1 MKDEI
6 SFVSSY
12 DESCG
17 NAYFTGALVSSVSD
31 KYKCRGVSIDLS
43 LTQSVEKNTIDI
55 ADAHIKRICKD
66 LAGARAVNIQVEP
79 QLYGSSPNDILRRLN
94 WLFSSNKN
102 ISATIHNA
110 RIVMPRRPSISLA
123 KDIIRLRP
131 IVAATTLYQ
140 YINARSQPSLN
151 RSIVTLADKL
161 NVSIIVH
168 TERAKK
174 NFIQMLGVNKVYV
187 HPLKFPRL
195 TGIERQHATT
205 MMTNLRSSLG
215 LPEGSISIGM
225 FGYISQYKG
234 HEEAI
239 HALALLP
246 KYFHLFI
253 FGRQHPQSIRRDGGV
268 DPYIE
273 RLINIIET
281 KKLVSRVHFMGEYPP
296 DTFAQAISA
305 VDICWLP
312 YREVGQDGSGIAAQ
326 CFDNAKRVICSA
338 SFAFDEALKI
348 DKKDFV
354 LRVDIGNFVQIANA
368 TLLAIADD
376 GYLNN
381 YIDNEFTVNSQRTI
395 YLRSMGIQNEDVL

>member
-6 SFVSSY
+6 LFVSSY

-17 NAYFTGALVSSVSD
+17 IAYFTGALVSSLSE
-31 KYKCRGVSIDLS
+31 KYKCRGVPIDLL
-43 LTQSVEKNTIDI
+43 LTQSVEKKTIDI
-55 ADAHIKRICKD
+55 ADAHIKQICKD
-66 LAGARAVNIQVEP
+66 LAGAKAVNIQVEP

-94 WLFSSNKN
+94 WLFRSNKN

-110 RIVMPRRPSISLA
+110 MIVMPKRPSASLA

-131 IVAATTLYQ
+131 IAAATTLYH
-140 YINARSQPSLN
+140 YFNARSQPSLN

-161 NVSIIVH
+161 NVPIIVH

-174 NFIQMLGVNKVYV
+174 NFIEILGTNKVYV

-195 TGIERQHATT
+195 TDIERQHAAT
-205 MMTNLRSSLG
+205 MMTDLRSSLG
-215 LPEGSISIGM
+215 LPEGTISIGM

-239 HALALLP
+239 NALALLP
-246 KYFHLFI
+246 KNFHLFI
-253 FGRQHPQSIRRDGGV
+253 FGRQHPQTIRRDGGV

-273 RLINIIET
+273 RLINII
-281 KKLVSRVHFMGEYPP
+281 KVYKLTNRVHFMGEYPP
-296 DTFAQAISA
+296 YAFAQAISA

-354 LRVDIGNFVQIANA
+354 LRVDIGNFVQLANA

-376 GYLNN
+376 RYLNN

-395 YLRSMGIQNEDVL
+395 YLRSMGIENEDVL

>member
-55 ADAHIKRICKD
+55 ADAHIKQICKD

-174 NFIQMLGVNKVYV
+174 NFIQMLGVNK
-187 HPLKFPRL
+187 
-195 TGIERQHATT
+195 
-205 MMTNLRSSLG
+205 G
-215 LPEGSISIGM
+215 LC
-225 FGYISQYKG
+225 
-234 HEEAI
+234 H
-239 HALALLP
+239 HCL
-246 KYFHLFI
+246 
-253 FGRQHPQSIRRDGGV
+253 
-268 DPYIE
+268 
-273 RLINIIET
+273 
-281 KKLVSRVHFMGEYPP
+281 
-296 DTFAQAISA
+296 
-305 VDICWLP
+305 
-312 YREVGQDGSGIAAQ
+312 
-326 CFDNAKRVICSA
+326 
-338 SFAFDEALKI
+338 LKI
-348 DKKDFV
+348 GD
-354 LRVDIGNFVQIANA
+354 
-368 TLLAIADD
+368 
-376 GYLNN
+376 
-381 YIDNEFTVNSQRTI
+381 SQCGSQQNLGVYGTAK
-395 YLRSMGIQNEDVL
+395 MIQ